1 LIADGGSRLEIAAPA
16 RLARRSPVVV
26 AVALL
31 YILLWSSSFIAT
43 KVVLRHSSPLTLLT
57 ARFLVA
63 ACIMAL
69 LARMRGVPCPQ
80 GRSAWRRLALFGL
93 CNSALPLAF
102 NFEALRHLSAGTGAI
117 IAATNPLIVALVAPR
132 LLGERLSPIRIVGLG
147 VGFGGVIV
155 VMAARLGV
163 GIDTPLGIALSS
175 LSVLSLVAA
184 TFLYKRMPPTEHPL
198 VVNAV
203 QLAAAG
209 LAVAPLALLFERP
222 GPVQMDPA
230 FVWAFLYLVGAISIA
245 ASLLWFWL
253 LARGEASVVS
263 AYFFLTPLFGIGLAA
278 LLLGEPFGARDGL
291 GLGAVAVGIFL
302 ISRPA
307 VAPRA

>member
-1 LIADGGSRLEIAAPA
+1 MKKPRHLPA
-16 RLARRSPVVV
+16 VV
-26 AVALL
+26 AIALL

-43 KVVLRHSSPLTLLT
+43 KIVLRHSPPLTLLA

-69 LARMRGVPCPQ
+69 LARMRGLSRPQ
-80 GRSAWRRLALFGL
+80 GRIAWRRLALFGL
-93 CNSALPLAF
+93 CNAALPLAF

-117 IAATNPLIVALVAPR
+117 IAATNPLVVALIAPR
-132 LLGERLSPIRIVGLG
+132 LLGERLSPVRIVGLG
-147 VGFGGVIV
+147 LGFGGVIFVMV
-155 VMAARLGV
+155 VRLGV
-163 GIDTPLGIALSS
+163 GIDTPLGIVLSS

-184 TFLYKRMPPTEHPL
+184 TFLYKRMAPTEHPM

-222 GPVQMDPA
+222 GAVQVDPS
-230 FVWAFLYLVGAISIA
+230 FVWAFLYLVLVISVA

-253 LARGEASVVS
+253 LACGEASVVS
-263 AYFFLTPLFGIGLAA
+263 AYFFLTPIFGIGLAA
-278 LLLGEPFGARDGL
+278 LLLGEPFSARDGL
-291 GLGAVAVGIFL
+291 GLGAVAAGIFL
-302 ISRPA
+302 ISRSAA
-307 VAPRA
+307 VRRE

>member
-1 LIADGGSRLEIAAPA
+1 MQIAVPA

-43 KVVLRHSSPLTLLT
+43 KVVLRHSPPLTLLT
-57 ARFLVA
+57 ARFLAA

-69 LARMRGVPCPQ
+69 LARMRGVARPQ
-80 GRSAWRRLALFGL
+80 GKRAWRRLALFGL
-93 CNSALPLAF
+93 CNSALPLGF

-132 LLGERLSPIRIVGLG
+132 LLGERLSPVRIAGLG

-163 GIDTPLGIALSS
+163 GIDTPLGIVLSS

-222 GPVQMDPA
+222 GPVPVDPS
-230 FVWAFLYLVGAISIA
+230 FVWAFVYLVVVISIA

-278 LLLGEPFGARDGL
+278 LLLGEPFSARDGL

-307 VAPRA
+307 APRA

>member
-1 LIADGGSRLEIAAPA
+1 MRSAT
-16 RLARRSPVVV
+16 LARVPRYSPVIV

-43 KVVLRHSSPLTLLT
+43 KIVLLHSPPLTLLA
-57 ARFLVA
+57 ARFLAA

-69 LARMRGVPCPQ
+69 LARIRGVPRPQ
-80 GRSAWRRLALFGL
+80 GMAAWRRLALLGL
-93 CNSALPLAF
+93 LNSALPLGF

-117 IAATNPLIVALVAPR
+117 IAATNPLVVSLIAPR

-147 VGFGGVIV
+147 LGFGGVIF
-155 VMAARLGV
+155 VMTARLGV
-163 GIDTPLGIALSS
+163 GIDTPHGILLSS
-175 LSVLSLVAA
+175 LHVLSLVAA
-184 TFLYKRMPPTEHPL
+184 TFLYKRMPPPEHPL

-222 GPVQMDPA
+222 EPA
-230 FVWAFLYLVGAISIA
+230 RLAPSLVWAFLYLVAVISIA

-263 AYFFLTPLFGIGLAA
+263 AYFFLTPIFGIGLAA
-278 LLLGEPFGARDGL
+278 LLLGEPFSARDGL
-291 GLGAVAVGIFL
+291 GLGAVAAGIFL
-302 ISRPA
+302 IGRP
-307 VAPRA
+307 VALIR

>member
-1 LIADGGSRLEIAAPA
+1 MAVAA
-16 RLARRSPVVV
+16 RLPRRSLAVV

-31 YILLWSSSFIAT
+31 YIVLWSSSFIAT
-43 KVVLRHSSPLTLLT
+43 KVVLRHSPPLTLLT

-63 ACIMAL
+63 AGIMAL
-69 LARMRGVPCPQ
+69 LARMRGLSRPQ
-80 GRSAWRRLALFGL
+80 GRAAWRRLALFGL
-93 CNSALPLAF
+93 LNSALPLAF

-117 IAATNPLIVALVAPR
+117 IAATNPLVVALIAPR
-132 LLGERLSPIRIVGLG
+132 LLGEHLARMRIVGLG
-147 VGFGGVIV
+147 LGFGGVIF

-163 GIDTPLGIALSS
+163 GIDTPLGILLSS
-175 LSVLSLVAA
+175 LHVLSLVTA

-209 LAVAPLALLFERP
+209 LVLTPVALLFERP
-222 GPVQMDPA
+222 GRVRLDPS
-230 FVWAFLYLVGAISIA
+230 FVWAFLYLVFVISIA

-263 AYFFLTPLFGIGLAA
+263 AYFFLTPIFGIGLAA
-278 LLLGEPFGARDGL
+278 LLLGEPFSARDGL
-291 GLGAVAVGIFL
+291 GLGAVAAGIFL
-302 ISRPA
+302 ISRP
-307 VAPRA
+307 VVVPRE

>member
-1 LIADGGSRLEIAAPA
+1 LP
-16 RLARRSPVVV
+16 RRSPAVV

-43 KVVLRHSSPLTLLT
+43 KVVLRHSPPLTLLA

-69 LARMRGVPCPQ
+69 LARMRGLSCPR
-80 GRSAWRRLALFGL
+80 GRTAWRLALFGL
-93 CNSALPLAF
+93 LNSALPLAF
-102 NFEALRHLSAGTGAI
+102 NFEALRHLSAGTGTI
-117 IAATNPLIVALVAPR
+117 IAATNPLIVVLIAPR
-132 LLGERLSPIRIVGLG
+132 LLGERLSLLRIVGLG
-147 VGFGGVIV
+147 LGFGGVIF
-155 VMAARLGV
+155 VMTARLG
-163 GIDTPLGIALSS
+163 GIDTPVGVLLSS
-175 LSVLSLVAA
+175 LHVLSLVAA

-209 LAVAPLALLFERP
+209 VALTPLALLFERP
-222 GPVQMDPA
+222 GSVRMDLP
-230 FVWAFLYLVGAISIA
+230 FVSAFLYLVAVISIA

-263 AYFFLTPLFGIGLAA
+263 AYFFLTPIFGIGLAA
-278 LLLGEPFGARDGL
+278 LLLGEPFSARDGL
-291 GLGAVAVGIFL
+291 GLGAVAAGIFL
-302 ISRPA
+302 ISRPVVRTA
-307 VAPRA
+307 